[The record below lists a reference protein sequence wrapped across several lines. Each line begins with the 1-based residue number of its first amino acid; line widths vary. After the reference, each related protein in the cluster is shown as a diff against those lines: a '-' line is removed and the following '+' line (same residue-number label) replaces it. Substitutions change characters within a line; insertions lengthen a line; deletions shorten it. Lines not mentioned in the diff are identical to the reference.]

1 MRILAFLNSLSFYIL
16 PMALQSANEL
26 GVFDILAEVGPD
38 AKLSPSQIVAH
49 LPTKNLDAAI
59 MLDRILRM
67 LASHSVLNCSM
78 VTDDFRSSQKL
89 YSLSPVS
96 KHFVRN
102 EDGVSLGP
110 FNVWLLQEVGE
121 GEFEPKSHKGD

>member
-1 MRILAFLNSLSFYIL
+1 MRILAFFNSLSFYIL

-26 GVFDILAEVGPD
+26 GVFYILAEAGPD

-49 LPTKNLDAAI
+49 LPTKNLDAAM

-67 LASHSVLNCSM
+67 LASHSVLNRSM
-78 VTDDFRSSQKL
+78 VADDFRSSQKL

-96 KHFVRN
+96 KHFVHN

-110 FNVWLLQEVGE
+110 FMALIQDKV
-121 GEFEPKSHKGD
+121 FIKSWFVF